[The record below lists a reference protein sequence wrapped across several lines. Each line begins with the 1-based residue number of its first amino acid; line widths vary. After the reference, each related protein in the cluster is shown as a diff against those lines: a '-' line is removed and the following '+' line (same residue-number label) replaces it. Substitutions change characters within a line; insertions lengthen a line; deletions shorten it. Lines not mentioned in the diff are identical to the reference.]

1 MSLDKVSVVTV
12 VYNAASIIEE
22 TIKSVLAQTYSN
34 LEYIV
39 IDGGST
45 DGTIEVIRKYED
57 QISLFI
63 SEPDKGIYDAMN
75 KGIDRATGNWINFMN
90 AGDHFY
96 STSAVAD
103 IFACVDIDIDY
114 SKYVTIYGD
123 AEYRLKSFAYIRQ
136 GYECDR
142 DHFMPFSH
150 QAAFARTD
158 IAKKNKFN
166 LKYKIAADTEF
177 FLRLNREEYQ
187 LKHVSVIVC
196 SYDASVGI
204 SMNSEVKHAKEF
216 VDMQIE
222 YGAPKDSPY
231 FKKYIKNAYIR
242 QYMRRLIPHFIWER
256 MRENKI
262 KKQSD
267 IIINEI

>member
-1 MSLDKVSVVTV
+1 MNQEKISVVTV
-12 VYNAASIIEE
+12 VYNAVSIIEE
-22 TIKSVLAQTYSN
+22 TIKSVLAQTYNN

-45 DGTIEVIRKYED
+45 DGTVDVIRKYGD
-57 QISLFI
+57 KISLII

-75 KGIDRATGNWINFMN
+75 KGIDKATGGWINFMN

-96 STSAVAD
+96 SSSVVAD
-103 IFACVDIDIDY
+103 IFDTQENY
-114 SKYVTIYGD
+114 SEYATVYGD
-123 AEYRLKSFAYIRQ
+123 AEYRLKSFSYIRQ
-136 GYECDR
+136 GYECDS

-150 QAAFARTD
+150 QAAFARAD

-177 FLRLNREEYQ
+177 FLRLNREGYL

-216 VDMQIE
+216 IDMQIA

-231 FKKYIKNAYIR
+231 FKKYMRNAYIR
-242 QYMRRLIPHFIWER
+242 QYMRRFIPHFIWER
-256 MRENKI
+256 IRENKI
-262 KKQSD
+262 KKQTD
-267 IIINEI
+267 IITKEI

>member
-1 MSLDKVSVVTV
+1 MSQDKVSVVTV
-12 VYNAASIIEE
+12 VYNAVSIIEE
-22 TIKSVLAQTYSN
+22 TIKSVLAQTYDN
-34 LEYIV
+34 IEYIV

-45 DGTIEVIRKYED
+45 DGTVDVIKKYGD
-57 QISLFI
+57 RIQVFV
-63 SEPDKGIYDAMN
+63 SEPDKGIYEAMN
-75 KGIDRATGNWINFMN
+75 KGIDKATGCWINFMN

-96 STSAVAD
+96 SPSSVAD
-103 IFACVDIDIDY
+103 IFEVPESNY
-114 SKYVTIYGD
+114 SEYATVYGD
-123 AEYRLKSFAYIRQ
+123 AEYRLKSFSYVRQ

-150 QAAFARTD
+150 QAAFARAD

-177 FLRLNREEYQ
+177 FLRLNREGYQ

-216 VDMQIE
+216 VDMQIM

-231 FKKYIKNAYIR
+231 FKEYIKKAYIR
-242 QYMRRLIPHFIWER
+242 QYMRRLIPHFIWKR

-262 KKQSD
+262 KKQTD
-267 IIINEI
+267 IITKEI

>member
-1 MSLDKVSVVTV
+1 MTLDKVSVVTV
-12 VYNAASIIEE
+12 VYNAVSIIEE
-22 TIKSVLAQTYSN
+22 TIKSVLDQTYSN

-45 DGTIEVIRKYED
+45 DGTVELIRKYEN
-57 QISLFI
+57 QLSIFV

-75 KGIDRATGNWINFMN
+75 KGIDKATGNWINFMN

-96 STSAVAD
+96 TSTAIAE
-103 IFACVDIDIDY
+103 IFDTQEDY
-114 SKYVTIYGD
+114 SKYATVYGD
-123 AEYRLKSFAYIRQ
+123 AEYRLKTFSYIRQ

-150 QAAFARTD
+150 QAAFAHAN
-158 IAKKNKFN
+158 IAKKNKFD

-177 FLRLNREEYQ
+177 FLRLNREGHL

-216 VDMQIE
+216 VDMQIA

-231 FKKYIKNAYIR
+231 FKKYIRNAYIR
-242 QYMRRLIPHFIWER
+242 QFMRSLIPHFIWER

-262 KKQSD
+262 KKQTD
-267 IIINEI
+267 IIIKEI

>member
-1 MSLDKVSVVTV
+1 MSQDKVSVVTV
-12 VYNAASIIEE
+12 VYNAVFVIEE
-22 TIKSVLAQTYSN
+22 TIKSVLAQTYHN

-45 DGTIEVIRKYED
+45 DGTVELIRKYED
-57 QISLFI
+57 QISIFV

-96 STSAVAD
+96 SSSVVSEVFD
-103 IFACVDIDIDY
+103 VPEDY
-114 SKYVTIYGD
+114 SKYATVYGD
-123 AEYRLKSFAYIRQ
+123 AEYRLKTFSYIRQ

-150 QAAFARTD
+150 QAAFTRAD

-177 FLRLNREEYQ
+177 FLRLNREGYI

-216 VDMQIE
+216 VDMQIA

-242 QYMRRLIPHFIWER
+242 QYMRCLIPHFIWER

-262 KKQSD
+262 KKQTD
-267 IIINEI
+267 IIIKEI

>member
-1 MSLDKVSVVTV
+1 MSQDKISVVTV
-12 VYNAASIIEE
+12 VYNAVSVIEE
-22 TIKSVLAQTYSN
+22 TIKSVLAQTYDN
-34 LEYIV
+34 IEYIV

-45 DGTIEVIRKYED
+45 DGTVDVIKKYED
-57 QISLFI
+57 RIQVFV

-75 KGIDRATGNWINFMN
+75 KGIDKASGRWINFMN

-96 STSAVAD
+96 SPSSVAD
-103 IFACVDIDIDY
+103 IFEVAESNY
-114 SKYVTIYGD
+114 SEYATVYGD
-123 AEYRLKSFAYIRQ
+123 AEYRLKSFSYIRQ

-150 QAAFARTD
+150 QAAFARVD

-177 FLRLNREEYQ
+177 FLRLNREGYQ

-216 VDMQIE
+216 VDMQIM

-231 FKKYIKNAYIR
+231 FKEYIKKAYIR

-262 KKQSD
+262 KKQTD
-267 IIINEI
+267 IITKEI

>member
-1 MSLDKVSVVTV
+1 MIQDKVSVITV
-12 VYNAASIIEE
+12 VYNAVSVIED
-22 TIKSVLAQTYSN
+22 TIRSVLSQTYAN

-45 DGTIEVIRKYED
+45 DGTVELIKKYEN
-57 QISLFI
+57 QISVFVN
-63 SEPDKGIYDAMN
+63 EPDKGIYDAMN
-75 KGIDRATGNWINFMN
+75 KGIDKATGNWINFMN
-90 AGDHFY
+90 AGDYFY
-96 STSAVAD
+96 SPSAVSD
-103 IFACVDIDIDY
+103 IFNTEEDY
-114 SKYVTIYGD
+114 SEYAAVYGD
-123 AEYRLKSFAYIRQ
+123 AEYRLKTFSYIRQ

-150 QAAFARTD
+150 QAAFARAD

-177 FLRLNREEYQ
+177 FLRLNREGYL

-204 SMNSEVKHAKEF
+204 SMNSEVRHAREF
-216 VDMQIE
+216 VDMQIA

-242 QYMRRLIPHFIWER
+242 QYMRYLIPHFIWER

-267 IIINEI
+267 ITTKEI

>member
-1 MSLDKVSVVTV
+1 MSQDKVSVVTV
-12 VYNAASIIEE
+12 VYNAVSIIEE
-22 TIKSVLAQTYSN
+22 TIKSVLSQTYSN

-39 IDGGST
+39 IDGGSS
-45 DGTIEVIRKYED
+45 DGTIDVIRKYED
-57 QISLFI
+57 RISIFI

-75 KGIDRATGNWINFMN
+75 KGIDKSTGNWINFMN
-90 AGDHFY
+90 AGDFFY
-96 STSAVAD
+96 STSSVSEIFD
-103 IFACVDIDIDY
+103 IPEDDY
-114 SKYVTIYGD
+114 SKYAAVYGD
-123 AEYRLKSFAYIRQ
+123 AEYRLKSFSYIRQ

-150 QAAFARTD
+150 QAAFARAD

-177 FLRLNREEYQ
+177 FLRLNREGYQ

-231 FKKYIKNAYIR
+231 FKKYIRSAYIR
-242 QYMRRLIPHFIWER
+242 QYMRRLIPHSIWER

-267 IIINEI
+267 IIIKEI

>member
-1 MSLDKVSVVTV
+1 MNQEKISVVTV
-12 VYNAASIIEE
+12 VYNAVSIIEE
-22 TIKSVLAQTYSN
+22 TIKSVLAQTYAN

-45 DGTIEVIRKYED
+45 DGTIDVIRKYED
-57 QISLFI
+57 KISLTI

-75 KGIDRATGNWINFMN
+75 KGIDKATGGWINFMN

-96 STSAVAD
+96 SPSVVAD
-103 IFACVDIDIDY
+103 IFDVREEDY
-114 SKYVTIYGD
+114 SKYATIYGD
-123 AEYRLKSFAYIRQ
+123 AEYRLKSFSYIRQ

-150 QAAFARTD
+150 QAAFARAD

-177 FLRLNREEYQ
+177 FLRLNREGYL

-216 VDMQIE
+216 IEMQIA

-231 FKKYIKNAYIR
+231 FKKYMRNAYIR
-242 QYMRRLIPHFIWER
+242 QYLRRFIPHFIWER
-256 MRENKI
+256 MRESKI
-262 KKQSD
+262 KKQTD
-267 IIINEI
+267 ITTKET

>member
-1 MSLDKVSVVTV
+1 MSQDKISVVTV
-12 VYNAASIIEE
+12 TYNALSIIEE

-34 LEYIV
+34 LEYII

-45 DGTIEVIRKYED
+45 DGTVELIKKYED
-57 QISLFI
+57 QISVFI

-75 KGIDRATGNWINFMN
+75 KGIDKATGRWINFMN

-96 STSAVAD
+96 SPTSVSD
-103 IFACVDIDIDY
+103 IFENAEDY
-114 SKYVTIYGD
+114 SSYAAVYGD
-123 AEYRLKSFAYIRQ
+123 AEYRLKSFSYIRQ
-136 GYECDR
+136 GYECDS

-150 QAAFARTD
+150 QAAFARAD
-158 IAKKNKFN
+158 IAKTNKFN

-177 FLRLNREEYQ
+177 FLRLNRERYL
-187 LKHVSVIVC
+187 LKHVSVVVC

-231 FKKYIKNAYIR
+231 FKKYIRDSYIR
-242 QYMRRLIPHFIWER
+242 QYMRRLIPHFIWEK

-267 IIINEI
+267 ITIKEL

>member
-1 MSLDKVSVVTV
+1 MIQDKVSVVTV
-12 VYNAASIIEE
+12 VYNAVSIIEE
-22 TIKSVLAQTYSN
+22 TIKSVLSQTYTN
-34 LEYIV
+34 IEYIV

-45 DGTIEVIRKYED
+45 DGTVELIKKYED
-57 QISLFI
+57 QLYIFV

-75 KGIDRATGNWINFMN
+75 KGIDKATGNWINFMN

-96 STSAVAD
+96 SPDAVSE
-103 IFACVDIDIDY
+103 IFDVQEDY
-114 SKYVTIYGD
+114 SNYATVYGD
-123 AEYRLKSFAYIRQ
+123 AEYRLKSFSYIRQ

-150 QAAFARTD
+150 QAAFARVD
-158 IAKKNKFN
+158 VAKKNKFN

-177 FLRLNREEYQ
+177 FLRLNREGYV

-216 VDMQIE
+216 VDMQIA
-222 YGAPKDSPY
+222 YGAPKDSSY
-231 FKKYIKNAYIR
+231 FKKYIRNAYLR

-262 KKQSD
+262 KKQTD
-267 IIINEI
+267 ITIKEI

>member
-1 MSLDKVSVVTV
+1 MSQDKVSVVTV
-12 VYNAASIIEE
+12 VYNAVSIVEE
-22 TIKSVLAQTYSN
+22 TIKSVLAQTYTN

-45 DGTIEVIRKYED
+45 DGTIDLIRKYED
-57 QISLFI
+57 RISIFV

-75 KGIDRATGNWINFMN
+75 KGIERATGNWINFMN

-96 STSAVAD
+96 SPSAVSN
-103 IFACVDIDIDY
+103 IFDVPEDY
-114 SKYVTIYGD
+114 SLYATVYGD
-123 AEYRLKSFAYIRQ
+123 AEYRLKSFCYIRQ
-136 GYECDR
+136 GYECDSN
-142 DHFMPFSH
+142 HFMPFSH
-150 QAAFARTD
+150 QAAFARAD

-177 FLRLNREEYQ
+177 FLRLNREGYS

-216 VDMQIE
+216 VDMQIA

-231 FKKYIKNAYIR
+231 FKEYIRKAYIR
-242 QYMRRLIPHFIWER
+242 QYMRRLIPHFMWEQI
-256 MRENKI
+256 RENKI

-267 IIINEI
+267 ITIKEI

>member
-1 MSLDKVSVVTV
+1 MSQDKISVVTV
-12 VYNAASIIEE
+12 VYNAVSLIEE
-22 TIKSVLAQTYSN
+22 TIKSVLAQTYDN
-34 LEYIV
+34 IEYIV

-45 DGTIEVIRKYED
+45 DGTVDVIKKYED
-57 QISLFI
+57 RIQVFV

-75 KGIDRATGNWINFMN
+75 KGIDKATGRWINFMN

-96 STSAVAD
+96 STSSVAD
-103 IFACVDIDIDY
+103 IFEVPESNY
-114 SKYVTIYGD
+114 SEYVTVYGD
-123 AEYRLKSFAYIRQ
+123 AEYRLKSFSYVRQ

-150 QAAFARTD
+150 QAAFARAD

-177 FLRLNREEYQ
+177 FLRLNREGYQ

-216 VDMQIE
+216 VDMQIM

-231 FKKYIKNAYIR
+231 FKEYIKKAYIR

-262 KKQSD
+262 KKQTD
-267 IIINEI
+267 IITKEI